1 MFKGWQAAVREALD
15 TKDHV
20 SKAVDPHDKS
30 IASHAVQ
37 RNVDPNSSALTDA
50 FKKLYGDAG
59 MSGTKHAM
67 DEMGGAAK
75 LGSGMS
81 GLVGGMDWSKW
92 KPGNPAAAEKVAGKG
107 LNELMRNAGVTVRGI
122 EQTTLNRMGDVIA
135 QGLEAGSTYQE
146 ISGNISTMLDN
157 PARADIISITETN
170 RAFNASAIDEYKA
183 SGMDGW
189 EWLAYAGACDI
200 CGDEEGPHD
209 FGDDY
214 PPAHPSCRCAV
225 VVQLPD
231 GSEAELG
238 GEEDEVTAEDI
249 AALEESAPIEEA
261 PVEEVSA
268 ETLDLANIPLNEANQ
283 LESFFTRDVIT
294 DLYPKR
300 ADGSIDW
307 DADGRYQYDPVLSNL
322 LDIQGFNAL
331 PTPVNE
337 TDYTRLINDFGW
349 QVLNRGLAGETKEE
363 VAGYVEQFVSSD
375 QPFIGKGMFGNGTY
389 FAQGSEVAIEF
400 AKQDRN
406 GIERVTGEVIEAALH
421 PKAKVID
428 FKDLMKQIGYKSPN
442 RQELMAQYSQLM
454 EDNPSI
460 VAAARGYDAIR
471 IPNPTVNITHTGP
484 VEDVYWIILNRGA
497 LVVKHG

>member
-92 KPGNPAAAEKVAGKG
+92 KPGNPVAAEKVAGKD

-157 PARADIISITETN
+157 PARADIIAITETN

-183 SGMDGW
+183 SGMEGW

-231 GSEAELG
+231 GLEAELG

-249 AALEESAPIEEA
+249 AALEESTPTEETVSEEA
-261 PVEEVSA
+261 SVEEASSLV
-268 ETLDLANIPLNEANQ
+268 ETLLENALIDAAQNIIADIPELEKFYSGVEHTIENAASLVNPKYTGESRSPYTTNCSRVVQNYELRRRGFDVVANK
-283 LESFFTRDVIT
+283 RDRIT
-294 DLYPKR
+294 QREEDFIHKTWQTNASTVRKLPTVLHGGNR
-300 ADGSIDW
+300 ADALMKALETQYPEGSRGFVSVEWWDNGGHAINWEIKDGKAILIDAQQSHVGVENFTYNFSENAKEIKYLRV
-307 DADGRYQYDPVLSNL
+307 DDLQPTKFILNY
-322 LDIQGFNAL
+322 IQG
-331 PTPVNE
+331 
-337 TDYTRLINDFGW
+337 G
-349 QVLNRGLAGETKEE
+349 
-363 VAGYVEQFVSSD
+363 
-375 QPFIGKGMFGNGTY
+375 
-389 FAQGSEVAIEF
+389 
-400 AKQDRN
+400 
-406 GIERVTGEVIEAALH
+406 
-421 PKAKVID
+421 
-428 FKDLMKQIGYKSPN
+428 
-442 RQELMAQYSQLM
+442 
-454 EDNPSI
+454 
-460 VAAARGYDAIR
+460 
-471 IPNPTVNITHTGP
+471 
-484 VEDVYWIILNRGA
+484 
-497 LVVKHG
+497 VK